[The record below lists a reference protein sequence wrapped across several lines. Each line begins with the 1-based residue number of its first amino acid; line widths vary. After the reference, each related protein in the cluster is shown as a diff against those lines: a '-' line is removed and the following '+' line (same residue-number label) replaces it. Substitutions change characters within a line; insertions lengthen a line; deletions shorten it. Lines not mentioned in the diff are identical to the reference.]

1 MSERSIAPPNIEK
14 RFELE
19 ESYRIGKEG
28 VETVGLRLVVDN
40 DKAGEMVV
48 KVRADKS
55 TLFIDEIQI
64 ERKYRRKGFGT
75 QLLRHAEDIAKG
87 CRLTRVELRPFA
99 TDESSMSTPLLR
111 QWYSKIGYTGTRN
124 SMYKAC

>member
-1 MSERSIAPPNIEK
+1 MSERSLAPANIEK

-19 ESYRIGKEG
+19 ESYRIGREG

-87 CRLTRVELRPFA
+87 SRLTRIEIRPFT
-99 TDESSMSTPLLR
+99 TDESSMSTTMLR
-111 QWYSKIGYTGTRN
+111 QWYSRKGYTGTRN